1 MIERVRDDISE
12 TADTVG
18 NELSALGWLI
28 RTAVL
33 AAAAGAIYK
42 ELRKP
47 PEERTWHGK
56 LLGFL
61 PYDFRPPTLDRIRDT
76 YWNTRSDR
84 LFTDKP
90 IGIGWSINIAAV
102 LKRLGALNAGRSR
115 SRQPGTSS

>member
-84 LFTDKP
+84 LFTEKP

-102 LKRLGALNAGRSR
+102 LKRLGALKAGRSR

>member
-33 AAAAGAIYK
+33 AAATGAIYK